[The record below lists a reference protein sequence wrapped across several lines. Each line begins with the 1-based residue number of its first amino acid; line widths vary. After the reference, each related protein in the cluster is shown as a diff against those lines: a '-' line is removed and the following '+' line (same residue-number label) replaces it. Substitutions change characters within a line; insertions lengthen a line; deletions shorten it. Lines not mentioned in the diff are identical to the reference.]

1 MLFLY
6 FLVQNLEKL
15 PSDTVIIVMCNENKQ
30 IDYISSNMSKRRGI
44 FTENFTILFAYT
56 LETGDVPEF
65 EYDKF

>member
-1 MLFLY
+1 M
-6 FLVQNLEKL
+6 K
-15 PSDTVIIVMCNENKQ
+15 NKQ

-65 EYDKF
+65 EYNEF